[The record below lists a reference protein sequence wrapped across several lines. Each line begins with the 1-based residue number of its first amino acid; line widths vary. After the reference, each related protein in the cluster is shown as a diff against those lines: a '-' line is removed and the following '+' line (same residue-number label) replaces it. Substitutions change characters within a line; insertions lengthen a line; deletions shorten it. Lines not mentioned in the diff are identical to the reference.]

1 MIIKIFKKFSYNII
15 YLIVKFL
22 MKLPLFK
29 KFQLVEINALRVSN
43 LIMETEIFYRESNT
57 NKVYLIFFSKISNK
71 YFIKLFLEKIK
82 RDRKIIVLPG
92 YFFWKK
98 ICDAFYFSSN
108 TELQLKI
115 KNIRKKFSSFLD
127 QKNFLLLS
135 NEDLNKGYEI
145 IKKYGI
151 QKNDK
156 WICVYNRDGAYLKK
170 FIKNKDWTY
179 HDYRNFPIKDL
190 EKAIYHFIKND
201 YFVIRVGSIS
211 EGKLNISDKKYIDYS
226 NSDIKS
232 DFMDCFLLS
241 KCEMFFGGS
250 SGIGLLPAS
259 FRRPY
264 FLINNCPLE
273 GIFSIKRS
281 YPAIF
286 KRIKDLKTNEVLSI
300 SQMIDRN
307 LCNTFTSKDFRNKN
321 VENLNNTEEE
331 IKEFAIEALNILKNG
346 SKEDVEVID
355 NQKKSAFENEIIRDS
370 NIKNLEY
377 KNPVG
382 SKFLEK
388 TKIN

>member
-331 IKEFAIEALNILKNG
+331 IKEFAIEALKILENG
-346 SKEDVEVID
+346 SNENVEAID

>member
-1 MIIKIFKKFSYNII
+1 MIIKILKKFSCNII

-57 NKVYLIFFSKISNK
+57 NKVYLIFFSKICNK

-98 ICDAFYFSSN
+98 ICNAFYFSSN

-115 KNIRKKFSSFLD
+115 KNIRKKFSSILD

-331 IKEFAIEALNILKNG
+331 IKEFAIEALNILENG
-346 SKEDVEVID
+346 SNENVELID
-355 NQKKSAFENEIIRDS
+355 NQKKLAFENEIIRDS

>member
-1 MIIKIFKKFSYNII
+1 MIIKIFKKFSCNII

-22 MKLPLFK
+22 IKLPLFK

-43 LIMETEIFYRESNT
+43 LIMETEIFYRESKT
-57 NKVYLIFFSKISNK
+57 NKVYLIFFSKICNK

-98 ICDAFYFSSN
+98 ICNAFYFSSN

-115 KNIRKKFSSFLD
+115 KNIRKKFSSILD

-156 WICVYNRDGAYLKK
+156 WICVYNRDGAYLNK
-170 FIKNKDWTY
+170 FIKNKDWSY

-190 EKAIYHFIKND
+190 EKAIFHFIKND

-307 LCNTFTSKDFRNKN
+307 LCNTFTSKDFRNEN

-331 IKEFAIEALNILKNG
+331 IKEFAIEALNILENG
-346 SKEDVEVID
+346 SKENFEVID
-355 NQKKSAFENEIIRDS
+355 NQKKLAFENEIIRDS
-370 NIKNLEY
+370 NIKNLEF